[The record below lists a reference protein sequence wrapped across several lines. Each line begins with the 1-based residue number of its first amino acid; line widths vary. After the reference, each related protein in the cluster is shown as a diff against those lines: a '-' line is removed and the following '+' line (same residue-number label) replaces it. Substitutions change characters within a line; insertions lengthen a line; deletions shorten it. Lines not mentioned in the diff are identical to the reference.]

1 MLQSDPYDEE
11 KMVKRIRKG
20 DERAFE
26 VLFQEHSEELCEFA
40 YSFVQSPEVA
50 EDLVHDVF
58 CDIWDRRDDLTPP
71 GTVKAYLFRAVRNK
85 ALNWL
90 KAQRV
95 RKEWKTEKKHE
106 DVKSFESTSA
116 AAECEDLKEALR
128 QAIEELPER
137 RRLVYRMVRNRN
149 MSYAEVAAALD
160 ITRKTVENQMG
171 RALKHLRERL
181 SLLRR
186 E

>member
-1 MLQSDPYDEE
+1 MSQSDSYDEE
-11 KMVKRIRKG
+11 EMVERIREG

-26 VLFQEHSEELCEFA
+26 VLFREHSEDLCEFA
-40 YSFVQSPEVA
+40 CSFVESPEVA

-58 CDIWDRRDDLTPP
+58 CDVWDRRNDLDPS
-71 GTVKAYLFRAVRNK
+71 GTVKAYLFQAVRNK

-95 RKEWKTEKKHE
+95 RDEWKTEKKHKDTE
-106 DVKSFESTSA
+106 SFERASA
-116 AAECEDLKEALR
+116 AAEYNDLEEALR
-128 QAIEELPER
+128 QAVEELPER
-137 RRLVYRMVRNRN
+137 QRLVYKMVRNRD

-160 ITRKTVENQMG
+160 ITKKTVENQMG
-171 RALKHLRERL
+171 RALKHLHERL
-181 SLLRR
+181 SLLLR